1 MSKNLLSLAILVA
14 VVSAVV
20 LLFVKD
26 VSLSVALSVG
36 AGALCLA
43 WLVLLLTVPW
53 NVYFQA
59 VGLLEEIRVSKERG
73 LDVPSGSND
82 EARRIAARMKTAAVG
97 AHVLSAA
104 LVAAVT
110 YFSGADIG
118 YYFAAFYLVSTS
130 FRPAGAWF
138 AHLRRRLNTM
148 LKEVRYPRDDVLG
161 LTERVEFLEVQ
172 AENLRATTEQL
183 HSADL
188 AAERSLADLSVTA
201 SQRAGELDRRLD
213 AMSRQFEETVTRL
226 TDNQEVIA
234 GIKAFLRMLRTE
246 TA

>member
-1 MSKNLLSLAILVA
+1 MSKNLLSLAILIA

-26 VSLSVALSVG
+26 ITLPVALSVG

-59 VGLLEEIRVSKERG
+59 LAVLEEIRVSRDRG
-73 LDVPSGSND
+73 LDVPKGSDD
-82 EARRIAARMKTAAVG
+82 EARRIAARMRAAAVG
-97 AHVLSAA
+97 AHVLTAA

-148 LKEVRYPRDDVLG
+148 LKDVRFPRDDVVDLA
-161 LTERVEFLEVQ
+161 ERITFLEVQ
-172 AENLRATTEQL
+172 AENLRATAEQL

-188 AAERSLADLSVTA
+188 AAERSLEDLSGVT
-201 SQRAGELDRRLD
+201 SRRDGELDRRLD
-213 AMSRQFEETVTRL
+213 AMGRQFEETVARL

>member
-26 VSLSVALSVG
+26 ISLSVALSVG

-59 VGLLEEIRVSKERG
+59 LGLLEEIRVSKERG
-73 LDVPSGSND
+73 LDVPAGSHD
-82 EARRIAARMKTAAVG
+82 EASRIAARMRAAAVG

-104 LVAAVT
+104 LIAAVT

-118 YYFAAFYLVSTS
+118 YYFAAFYLVSTL

-161 LTERVEFLEVQ
+161 LTERVKFLEVQ

-188 AAERSLADLSVTA
+188 ATDQRLADLSAAT

-213 AMSRQFEETVTRL
+213 ATGRQFEETVARL